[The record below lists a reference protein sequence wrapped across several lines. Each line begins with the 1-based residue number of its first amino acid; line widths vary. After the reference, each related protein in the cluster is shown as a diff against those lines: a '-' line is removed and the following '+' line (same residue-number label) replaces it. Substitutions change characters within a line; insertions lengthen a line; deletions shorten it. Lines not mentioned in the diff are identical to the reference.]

1 MPEEFQ
7 LFSSLRYDKKLLD
20 VPASGFAQAGWN
32 HENTSPFY
40 MLDYHRDRIL
50 RAATYW
56 GWNPAI
62 KAIAGPEGLENLE
75 SFLTK
80 NLESGPAP
88 LRVKVTLTK
97 DGELGVESNNVP
109 EQSLANLFPSQALP
123 QDIEDAVQGSL
134 GVLEREP
141 VYEVYLDQDPTH
153 RSEYTHYKTT
163 KRAMYDGARK
173 RAGIALTDT
182 KEVLLVNQDD
192 GTVMEG
198 STTTPY
204 FFRGGRWVTPPVSR
218 QYNAEA
224 GSGGQDGTTRRW
236 ALERGLAIEEK
247 VEASSVVPGE
257 SVWLSNGVRGFL
269 FGRIKLIN

>member
-1 MPEEFQ
+1 MAEEFQ
-7 LFSSLRYDKKLLD
+7 LFSSLRYDQKLLQI
-20 VPASGFAQAGWN
+20 PASGFTEAGWN
-32 HENTSPFY
+32 HAKASPFY

-56 GWNPAI
+56 GWKPAI
-62 KAIAGPEGLENLE
+62 EAIAGPEGLENIE

-80 NLESGPAP
+80 NLETGQTP
-88 LRVKVTLTK
+88 LRVKVTLNK
-97 DGELGVESNNVP
+97 DGELGVESNKVP
-109 EQSLANLFPSQALP
+109 ETSPANFFPSHPLPRDNTQAAP
-123 QDIEDAVQGSL
+123 GAL
-134 GVLEREP
+134 GALQLEP
-141 VYEVYLDQDPTH
+141 VYEVYLDQDPTD

-163 KRAMYDGARK
+163 KRTMYDGARK

-182 KEVLLVNQDD
+182 KEVLLVNKDE

-218 QYNAEA
+218 QYNVEA

-236 ALERGLAIEEK
+236 ALER
-247 VEASSVVPGE
+247 
-257 SVWLSNGVRGFL
+257 
-269 FGRIKLIN
+269 